1 MKRKLH
7 VRLASPRGFCAGVER
22 AIRAVEDALAAHGAP
37 VYVRHEIVHNAHV
50 VKRLR
55 AMGAVFVKTVDEAP
69 PDRPIILS
77 AHGAPVSAYDDVA
90 ARSMIMIDATCPLV
104 KKVHSQARRLAARGR
119 HILLIGHRGHP
130 EVQGTMGQVFPG
142 AVSLIETVEEARA
155 FEPPAEPLAY
165 VTQTTLSVDD
175 TAEIIAVLEAR
186 FPDIEGPRTSDIC
199 YATSNRQAAAKEIG
213 RRSDVVVVIGSPT
226 SSNSC
231 RLVEVARAAGCPR
244 ALLIDDPA
252 TFDLSILEGAET
264 IGVTAGASAPEIL
277 VESLLGRLAARF
289 ALTIETVETAK
300 EDVTFKSPMALAS

>member
-55 AMGAVFVKTVDEAP
+55 TMGAVFVETVGEAP
-69 PDRPIILS
+69 PDRPIIFS

-104 KKVHSQARRLAARGR
+104 KKVHSQARRLAAHGR

-155 FEPPAEPLAY
+155 FEPPARPLAY

-175 TAEIIAVLEAR
+175 TAEIVAVLERR
-186 FPDIEGPRTSDIC
+186 FPDIEGPRSSDIC
-199 YATSNRQAAAKEIG
+199 YATSNRQAAAKEIA
-213 RRSDVVVVIGSPT
+213 RRSDIVVVIGSPT

-231 RLVEVARAAGCPR
+231 RLVEVARAAGCPQ

-252 TFDLSILEGAET
+252 MFDLSILEGAET
-264 IGVTAGASAPEIL
+264 IGVTAGASAPEVL
-277 VESLLGRLAARF
+277 VESLLGRLAAAF
-289 ALTIETVETAK
+289 ALTVETVETAK
-300 EDVTFKSPMALAS
+300 EDVSFKSPMLLAS

>member
-55 AMGAVFVKTVDEAP
+55 AMGAVFVETVDEAP

-175 TAEIIAVLEAR
+175 TAEIIAVLEER
-186 FPDIEGPRTSDIC
+186 FPGIEGPPSSDIC
-199 YATSNRQAAAKEIG
+199 YATSNRQAAAKEIA
-213 RRSDVVVVIGSPT
+213 RRSQIVIVIGSPT

-231 RLVEVARAAGCPR
+231 RLVEVARAAGCPQ

-264 IGVTAGASAPEIL
+264 IGITAGASAPETL
-277 VESLLGRLAARF
+277 VESLLGRLAAGF